1 MQQRRTIFAVLALAA
16 IGIAAADGL
25 DVRTG
30 LWEMTITIDAR
41 GTFMPKAAL
50 DKLTPEQRAKVAES
64 LKQQAAQGPRTSS
77 EKTCVTA
84 QDLKEGAF
92 QNQEDKEEGS
102 CKYTPGTRTSTVQEG
117 TMVCAGENA
126 RTGTF
131 RVEAVGRDRIK
142 GSYNG
147 SGAGSRF
154 SMQLSGKWLSASCAG
169 ADDD

>member
-16 IGIAAADGL
+16 IGSAAADGL
-25 DVRTG
+25 DVKTG
-30 LWEMTITIDAR
+30 LWEMTYTIEAR

-50 DKLTPEQRAKVAES
+50 DKLTPEQRAKVAAS
-64 LKQQAAQGPRTSS
+64 LQKQAAEGPKTTS

-92 QNQEDKEEGS
+92 QAEEDKGDS
-102 CKYTPGTRTSTVQEG
+102 NCKYTPGTRTSTVQEG

-131 RVEAVGRDRIK
+131 RVEALGRDRIK
-142 GSYNG
+142 GAFNG
-147 SGAGSRF
+147 GGASGKV